1 MPKRRSATYSEDA
14 IRSIALRFASEVAGL
29 VRGGIANEVSSQVS
43 KILEGISRGGQLS
56 VMRGESVDRRIGKPP
71 VPVTCPAPGCKNTG
85 IRAKR
90 NFCADHAASLSEAEK
105 NRFREAQQADK
116 TVTPAAAHSA
126 RRAKAAKA
134 KKKPN
139 RKKAKK
145 E

>member
-56 VMRGESVDRRIGKPP
+56 VMRGASVDRRIGKPP
-71 VPVTCPAPGCKNTG
+71 VPVTCPASGCKNTG

-90 NFCADHAASLSEAEK
+90 NFCVEHAASLSENEK
-105 NRFREAQQADK
+105 NRMREAQQANK
-116 TVTPAAAHSA
+116 TITPAAAHSA
-126 RRAKAAKA
+126 RRAKAT
-134 KKKPN
+134 KKPG
-139 RKKAKK
+139 RKKGKK
-145 E
+145 A

>member
-1 MPKRRSATYSEDA
+1 MPKRRSATFSEDA
-14 IRSIALRFASEVAGL
+14 IRSIALRFAAEVAGL

-56 VMRGESVDRRIGKPP
+56 VMRGSSVDRRIGKPP

-90 NFCADHAASLSEAEK
+90 NFCADHASSLSEAEK
-105 NRFREAQQADK
+105 NRLRETQQTNK
-116 TVTPAAAHSA
+116 TLAPAAAPAA
-126 RRAKAAKA
+126 RRAKAT
-134 KKKPN
+134 KKPG

-145 E
+145 A

>member
-56 VMRGESVDRRIGKPP
+56 VMRGASVDRRIGKPP
-71 VPVTCPAPGCKNTG
+71 VPVTCPAPGCKSTG

-90 NFCADHAASLSEAEK
+90 NFCAEHAGSLTETDK
-105 NRFREAQQADK
+105 NRMREAQQANK
-116 TVTPAAAHSA
+116 TLIPAAAHSA
-126 RRAKAAKA
+126 RRTKAT
-134 KKKPN
+134 KKPG

-145 E
+145 A

>member
-56 VMRGESVDRRIGKPP
+56 VMRGASVDRRIGKPP

-90 NFCADHAASLSEAEK
+90 NFCVEHAASLSEAEK
-105 NRFREAQQADK
+105 NRMREAQQANK
-116 TVTPAAAHSA
+116 TITPAAAAHSA
-126 RRAKAAKA
+126 RRSKAT
-134 KKKPN
+134 KKPG

-145 E
+145 A

>member
-56 VMRGESVDRRIGKPP
+56 VMRGASVDRRIGKPP

-90 NFCADHAASLSEAEK
+90 NFCADHAGSLSEAEK
-105 NRFREAQQADK
+105 NRMRETQQANK
-116 TVTPAAAHSA
+116 TLSPAAAHSA
-126 RRAKAAKA
+126 RRTKAT
-134 KKKPN
+134 KKPG

-145 E
+145 A